1 MDHSADEAGGEA
13 IFSYDGLP
21 SLAAPLPPPSAGG
34 PSAVGNTNDNEIGDA
49 LISTNNT
56 FRTAFDSFNN
66 AGTGWMGI
74 SHPTK
79 NNATNISGGGGGGGG
94 GWEDPRRK
102 LYQLKSE
109 IEQLETTFANEQQQQ
124 DKTVSDDIYNEE
136 IQTEMEELKSRIVAM
151 GLADDAS
158 LANMLR
164 VRQEDLSRVIKDGSL
179 SDGMENLSL
188 QGKADDA
195 SKSTIVDSRKEAML
209 EERLRKLELVMG
221 NSNNTST
228 NNGDKSIMERI
239 QTAENLLNEV
249 SPTQIDKLAAKAK
262 VIRADLEAAARAKTK
277 LASKS
282 SSAAAGQHQKEDA
295 AIIAALHS
303 QLLELQ
309 GLSSHL
315 PALTLRLAELSN
327 LHSNAAD
334 FSSRLTAA
342 EVAVG
347 RSEGMLH
354 NVNEALS
361 SMETGWKDNMDR
373 VEGNVKRLD
382 ELLLA
387 NKK

>member
-34 PSAVGNTNDNEIGDA
+34 PSAVDNNEIGDA

-79 NNATNISGGGGGGGG
+79 NNATNISGSGGGG

-102 LYQLKSE
+102 LYQLNSE

-179 SDGMENLSL
+179 SEGMDNLSL
-188 QGKADDA
+188 KGKADDA

-282 SSAAAGQHQKEDA
+282 SSAAAGQQNKEDA
-295 AIIAALHS
+295 AIIAALHT

-382 ELLLA
+382 ELLLI

>member
-34 PSAVGNTNDNEIGDA
+34 PSAVDNNEIGDA

-79 NNATNISGGGGGGGG
+79 NNATNISGSGGGG

-102 LYQLKSE
+102 LYQLNSE

-179 SDGMENLSL
+179 SEGMENLSL
-188 QGKADDA
+188 KGKADDGSTA
-195 SKSTIVDSRKEAML
+195 KSAIGIKEAML

-282 SSAAAGQHQKEDA
+282 SSAAAGQQNKEDA
-295 AIIAALHS
+295 AIIAALHT

-382 ELLLA
+382 ELLLI

>member
-34 PSAVGNTNDNEIGDA
+34 PSAVDNNEIGDA

-79 NNATNISGGGGGGGG
+79 NNATHISGGGGG

-179 SDGMENLSL
+179 SEGMENLSL
-188 QGKADDA
+188 KGKADDGSTA
-195 SKSTIVDSRKEAML
+195 KSAIGIKEAML

-239 QTAENLLNEV
+239 QTAEILLNEV

-295 AIIAALHS
+295 AIIAALHT

-382 ELLLA
+382 ELLLI

>member
-34 PSAVGNTNDNEIGDA
+34 PSAVDNNEIGDA

-79 NNATNISGGGGGGGG
+79 NNATNISGSGGGG

-102 LYQLKSE
+102 LYQLNSE

-164 VRQEDLSRVIKDGSL
+164 VRQEDLSRVIIKDGSL
-179 SDGMENLSL
+179 SDGMDNLSL
-188 QGKADDA
+188 KGKADDA

-221 NSNNTST
+221 NSNNTLT

-282 SSAAAGQHQKEDA
+282 SSAAAGQQNKEDA
-295 AIIAALHS
+295 AIIAALHT

-382 ELLLA
+382 ELLLI

>member
-34 PSAVGNTNDNEIGDA
+34 PSAVDNNEIGDA

-79 NNATNISGGGGGGGG
+79 NNATNISGSGGGG

-102 LYQLKSE
+102 LYQLNSE

-179 SDGMENLSL
+179 SEGMENLSL
-188 QGKADDA
+188 KGKADDGSTA
-195 SKSTIVDSRKEAML
+195 KSAIGIKEAML

-295 AIIAALHS
+295 AIIAALHT

-382 ELLLA
+382 ELLLI

>member
-34 PSAVGNTNDNEIGDA
+34 PSAVDNNEIGDA

-79 NNATNISGGGGGGGG
+79 NNATNISGSGGGG

-102 LYQLKSE
+102 LYQLNSE

-179 SDGMENLSL
+179 SEGMDNLSL
-188 QGKADDA
+188 KGKADDA
-195 SKSTIVDSRKEAML
+195 SKSTIVNSRKEAML

-221 NSNNTST
+221 NSNNTLT

-282 SSAAAGQHQKEDA
+282 SSAAAGQQNKEDA
-295 AIIAALHS
+295 AIIAALHT

-382 ELLLA
+382 ELFV
-387 NKK
+387 N

>member
-34 PSAVGNTNDNEIGDA
+34 PSAVDNNEIGDA

-79 NNATNISGGGGGGGG
+79 NNATNISGSGGGG

-102 LYQLKSE
+102 LYQLNSE

-179 SDGMENLSL
+179 SEGMDNLSL
-188 QGKADDA
+188 KGKADDA
-195 SKSTIVDSRKEAML
+195 SKSTIVNSRKEAML

-282 SSAAAGQHQKEDA
+282 SSAAAGQQNKEDA
-295 AIIAALHS
+295 AIIAALHT

-382 ELLLA
+382 ELLLI

>member
-34 PSAVGNTNDNEIGDA
+34 PSAVDNNEIGDA

-79 NNATNISGGGGGGGG
+79 NNATNISGSGGGG

-102 LYQLKSE
+102 LYQLNSE

-179 SDGMENLSL
+179 SEGMENLSL
-188 QGKADDA
+188 KGKADDGSTA
-195 SKSTIVDSRKEAML
+195 KSAIGIKEAML

-221 NSNNTST
+221 NSNNTLT

-282 SSAAAGQHQKEDA
+282 SSAAAGQQNKEDA
-295 AIIAALHS
+295 AIIAALHT

-382 ELLLA
+382 ELLLI

>member
-34 PSAVGNTNDNEIGDA
+34 PSAVDNNEIGDA

-79 NNATNISGGGGGGGG
+79 NNATNISGSGGGG

-102 LYQLKSE
+102 LYQLNSE

-179 SDGMENLSL
+179 SEGMDNLSL
-188 QGKADDA
+188 KGKADDA
-195 SKSTIVDSRKEAML
+195 SKSTIVNSRKEAML

-239 QTAENLLNEV
+239 QTAEILLNEV

-295 AIIAALHS
+295 AIIAALHT

-382 ELLLA
+382 ELLLI

>member
-34 PSAVGNTNDNEIGDA
+34 PSAVDNNEIGDA

-79 NNATNISGGGGGGGG
+79 NNATNISGSGGGG

-102 LYQLKSE
+102 LYQLNSE

-179 SDGMENLSL
+179 SEGMENLSL
-188 QGKADDA
+188 KGKADDGSTA
-195 SKSTIVDSRKEAML
+195 KSAIGIKEAML

-239 QTAENLLNEV
+239 QTAEILLNEV

-295 AIIAALHS
+295 AIIAALHT

-382 ELLLA
+382 ELLLI